1 MQDLFVTIFFFCDS
15 FTFSSYYTAEFYL
28 FFCFN
33 STGAVA
39 AQAVNSVLSYV
50 KEACTIW
57 KDIFTLSCLTLIF
70 TWRGE
75 QNGSDL
81 LASGWWK
88 LQQPLVF
95 MKFSTIL
102 VSTILK
108 RLRSDCARCDG
119 DGGKVTKA
127 TRQTETVLKGG
138 GRGRGGIIDLIYD
151 THHLCTR
158 FRINGVKAVS
168 RFICGWGEGGGK
180 INFGNRSN
188 RGQVCLFY
196 QNETTISSHGKWT
209 VRVFSASFT
218 CHEDIRGRYCNE

>member
-1 MQDLFVTIFFFCDS
+1 MRYALCNMRYGQLLFSFFWVIIMWTVPEYVVLAQLSLIASHAGSFCTYCLRFFHLFFLLHRWIIFV
-15 FTFSSYYTAEFYL
+15 

-33 STGAVA
+33 STGAVV

-88 LQQPLVF
+88 LQRRLVF

-119 DGGKVTKA
+119 DGGKVTKGA
-127 TRQTETVLKGG
+127 RQIETVLKWG
-138 GRGRGGIIDLIYD
+138 GRRGGGIIKLI
-151 THHLCTR
+151 H
-158 FRINGVKAVS
+158 
-168 RFICGWGEGGGK
+168 
-180 INFGNRSN
+180 
-188 RGQVCLFY
+188 
-196 QNETTISSHGKWT
+196 
-209 VRVFSASFT
+209 
-218 CHEDIRGRYCNE
+218 DIRHLSRGLGLMG